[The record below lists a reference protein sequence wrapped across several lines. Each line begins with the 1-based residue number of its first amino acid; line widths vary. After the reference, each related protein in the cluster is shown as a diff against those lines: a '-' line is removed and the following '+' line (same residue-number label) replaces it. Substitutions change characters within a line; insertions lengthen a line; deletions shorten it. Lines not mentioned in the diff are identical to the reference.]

1 MERIQD
7 WTGKTIGW
15 RETKPNGDIVIR
27 DFYGTIRG
35 KYDKYC
41 GNQFGIRIHE
51 VSDRPVGE
59 YSKRLI
65 DFCIFISVRYICRI
79 YT

>member
-15 RETKPNGDIVIR
+15 REVKYNGDIVIR
-27 DFYGTIRG
+27 DFYGRILG

-41 GNQFGIRIHE
+41 DVTRDFYGKVLARGDQSGMLIRD
-51 VSDRPVGE
+51 VDKDR
-59 YSKRLI
+59 
-65 DFCIFISVRYICRI
+65 
-79 YT
+79 

>member
-15 RETKPNGDIVIR
+15 REVKPNGDIVIR
-27 DFYGTIRG
+27 G

-41 GNQFGIRIHE
+41 DVTRDFYGTILARGDQSGMLVHD
-51 VSDRPVGE
+51 VDLDR
-59 YSKRLI
+59 
-65 DFCIFISVRYICRI
+65 
-79 YT
+79 